1 MSFMRKVLFAILLEQ
16 SLDILIQ
23 NAHISRFTV
32 ARNTPNKKNYN
43 LVFKTI
49 NNRVNNRVLKI

>member
-1 MSFMRKVLFAILLEQ
+1 MSFMRKVLFVILLEQ
-16 SLDILIQ
+16 SLDTLIQ

-32 ARNTPNKKNYN
+32 ARNIPNKKHYN

-49 NNRVNNRVLKI
+49 NNHVLKI